1 MEKQIIKN
9 SNLLLS
15 LLVNSPATSDFFS
28 DMAAIKC
35 YGIVLG

>member
-1 MEKQIIKN
+1 
-9 SNLLLS
+9 LLS

-35 YGIVLG
+35 YGIVLGWD